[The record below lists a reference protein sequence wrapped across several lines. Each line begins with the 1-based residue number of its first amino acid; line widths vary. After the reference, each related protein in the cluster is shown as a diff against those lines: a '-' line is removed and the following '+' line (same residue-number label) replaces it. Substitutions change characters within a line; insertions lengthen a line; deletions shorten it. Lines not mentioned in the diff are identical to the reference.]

1 MMSYK
6 RGLHNSEMKSKK
18 KKKKESQSLFGDRYK
33 KYTIWYNVLFIYLLI
48 NCHDKNTT
56 GRKEL
61 EWIVIIYFTSLLK
74 YYSYFMNYFVY

>member
-33 KYTIWYNVLFIYLLI
+33 STQFDTMCFLFIYWSTVMTKTQLGE
-48 NCHDKNTT
+48 KNLN
-56 GRKEL
+56 EL
-61 EWIVIIYFTSLLK
+61 SLFILRH
-74 YYSYFMNYFVY
+74 F